1 MPLYMTQFAYT
12 PETWAVLIQNLE
24 DRSEAV
30 RRLLENMGGRL
41 ISFYNSIGEY
51 DGLFIYE
58 APDEGTAAAAVL
70 AAISPGHVKAIKT
83 TTLLSVEDGMGR
95 CAKRVR

>member
-51 DGLFIYE
+51 DCLCI
-58 APDEGTAAAAVL
+58 
-70 AAISPGHVKAIKT
+70 
-83 TTLLSVEDGMGR
+83 
-95 CAKRVR
+95 